1 MMTPMMTRSGKI
13 ATITSDP
20 TAYIFILLY
29 FEYDGILRLMMIV
42 KIVQKE
48 EIY

>member
-1 MMTPMMTRSGKI
+1 MMTRSGKI

-29 FEYDGILRLMMIV
+29 FEYDGILRLMIV